1 MTTNERMRY
10 FRKDV
15 LHMNQSDF
23 ASSIGMKQ
31 TGVSYME
38 REGSTVSDQSIK
50 AISSIYNI
58 REEWLRTGEEPMY
71 KVQETFDLNKFAK
84 ERGASDLDL
93 KIVKAY
99 FALDPKVRK
108 MLLEHFKA
116 ELLEDDSEHPKT
128 PEELES
134 QYKVEDAG

>member
-1 MTTNERMRY
+1 MTINERIKY
-10 FRKDV
+10 FRKEIEKKSQKQFAEDLGV
-15 LHMNQSDF
+15 TQS
-23 ASSIGMKQ
+23 
-31 TGVSYME
+31 GVSYME
-38 REGSTVSDQSIK
+38 QQGSTVADQTIK
-50 AISSIYNI
+50 LICSVCGI
-58 REEWLRTGEEPMY
+58 REKWLRTGEEPMY

-84 ERGASDLDL
+84 ERGASDFDL

-108 MLLEHFKA
+108 MLLEHFRA
-116 ELLEDDSEHPKT
+116 ELLDDDNEHPKT

>member
-84 ERGASDLDL
+84 ERGASALDL

-99 FALDPKVRK
+99 FALDPTVRK

-128 PEELES
+128 PEKLES

>member
-99 FALDPKVRK
+99 FSLDPKIRK

-134 QYKVEDAG
+134 QYKVEDVG

>member
-1 MTTNERMRY
+1 MTINERIKY
-10 FRKDV
+10 FRKEVKKKSQKQFAEDLGV
-15 LHMNQSDF
+15 TQS
-23 ASSIGMKQ
+23 
-31 TGVSYME
+31 GVSYME
-38 REGSTVSDQSIK
+38 QQGSTVADQTIK
-50 AISSIYNI
+50 LICSVCDI

-71 KVQETFDLNKFAK
+71 KTQETFDLNKLAK
-84 ERGASDLDL
+84 ERGASELDL
-93 KIVKAY
+93 KIVNAY
-99 FALDPKVRK
+99 FALDPKIRK

>member
-99 FALDPKVRK
+99 FALDPKIRK

-134 QYKVEDAG
+134 QYKVEDVG